1 MGPSLSAGLNVL
13 ADWAIIFRQR
23 RDYLMLLC
31 GSISSIL
38 STLIGIQF
46 LEFLEIQFHSNRQ
59 TLLDYL
65 TSFYKIISLLAF
77 LYTI

>member
-1 MGPSLSAGLNVL
+1 MGPSLLAGFNVL
-13 ADWAIIFRQR
+13 ADWGQR
-23 RDYLMLLC
+23 RDYLMVIC

-38 STLIGIQF
+38 STLIEIQF
-46 LEFLEIQFHSNRQ
+46 LEFPEIQFHSNRQ

-77 LYTI
+77 LFTI